1 MIKAYVVADYDTEIL
16 QKLQGFEDV
25 LVLNL
30 LSLKLAMVTKATHF
44 KGGEL
49 WKTTANAF
57 SFNYREYAKELIWNI
72 NLSAYQWDIKGFTED
87 DFLT

>member
-1 MIKAYVVADYDTEIL
+1 MINAYVVADYDTGLL
-16 QKLQGFEDV
+16 QKLQGFKNV

-49 WKTTANAF
+49 
-57 SFNYREYAKELIWNI
+57 
-72 NLSAYQWDIKGFTED
+72 
-87 DFLT
+87 

>member
-1 MIKAYVVADYDTEIL
+1 MTQGFYR
-16 QKLQGFEDV
+16 KLQGFKNV

-49 WKTTANAF
+49 RKTTANAF
-57 SFNYREYAKELIWNI
+57 SFN
-72 NLSAYQWDIKGFTED
+72 
-87 DFLT
+87 

>member
-1 MIKAYVVADYDTEIL
+1 MLINTMIKVYLVADYDTEIL
-16 QKLQGFEDV
+16 QKLQRFENV

-49 WKTTANAF
+49 WKTANAF
-57 SFNYREYAKELIWNI
+57 
-72 NLSAYQWDIKGFTED
+72 
-87 DFLT
+87 

>member
-1 MIKAYVVADYDTEIL
+1 MLINTMIKVYLVADYDTEIL
-16 QKLQGFEDV
+16 QKLQRFENV

-49 WKTTANAF
+49 
-57 SFNYREYAKELIWNI
+57 
-72 NLSAYQWDIKGFTED
+72 
-87 DFLT
+87 

>member
-16 QKLQGFEDV
+16 QKRQGFENV

-49 WKTTANAF
+49 
-57 SFNYREYAKELIWNI
+57 
-72 NLSAYQWDIKGFTED
+72 
-87 DFLT
+87 